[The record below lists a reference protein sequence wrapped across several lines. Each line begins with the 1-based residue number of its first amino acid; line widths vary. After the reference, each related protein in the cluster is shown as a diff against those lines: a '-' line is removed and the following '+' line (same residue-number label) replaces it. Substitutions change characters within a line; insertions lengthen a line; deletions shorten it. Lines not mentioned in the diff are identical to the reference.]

1 MRALV
6 VGTGSIAKRHLAN
19 LQSHPSVSATVMVR
33 SSTPGSEA
41 PHHQSDT
48 VLASI
53 DQAMAW
59 GPDRVIVASPAPF
72 HLQHAQLFAQ
82 AGVPLLIEKPLSDT
96 WEQCDAHQP
105 WLLQHRHLISV
116 GYNLRYL
123 PSAVFLSSYLHQG
136 QLTGISSI
144 SIEVGQYLP
153 DWRPGSDYREQ
164 VSARKALGG
173 GAILELSHELDLLI
187 WLFGW
192 PAGVFCRARQTGQL
206 DIDVEDTVDAIFAL
220 ENGVTA
226 SLHMDFLQRAVT
238 RKIKIVSAMGNLVW
252 NIVEDTVELVTG
264 TGSVQLFNPPHRDRN
279 HSYREEMNDFISEGR
294 CAASVS
300 DALSV
305 MKLVTAMKHS
315 SENACFVPFGG
326 QHG

>member
-1 MRALV
+1 MRVLV
-6 VGTGSIAKRHLAN
+6 VGTGSIARRHLSN
-19 LQSHPSVSATVMVR
+19 LQSDPSVAATAMVR
-33 SSTPGSEA
+33 SRQLGPDAARPE
-41 PHHQSDT
+41 SDS

-59 GPDRVIVASPAPF
+59 KPDRVVVASPAPF
-72 HLQHAQLFAQ
+72 HLEHAQAFAR
-82 AGVPLLIEKPLSDT
+82 AGIPLLIEKPLSAT
-96 WEQCDAHQP
+96 WEQCVAHQP
-105 WLLQHRHLISV
+105 WLLQYQHQVSI

-123 PSAVFLSSYLHQG
+123 PSAVFISAFLRQG

-164 VSARKALGG
+164 VSAQKALGG

-187 WLFGW
+187 WLFGS
-192 PAGVFCRARQTGQL
+192 PVGVFCRARQTGQL
-206 DIDVEDTVDAIFAL
+206 DIDVEDTVDAMFAL

-238 RKIKIVSAMGNLVW
+238 RRIKVVSATGNLVW
-252 NIVEDTVELVTG
+252 NIVEDTVELITG
-264 TGSVQLFNPPHRDRN
+264 TGAVQLFNPPHRDRN
-279 HSYREEMNDFISEGR
+279 HSYREEMSDFISQGR
-294 CAASVS
+294 CAASVA

-305 MKLVTAMKHS
+305 MKLVSAMKHS
-315 SENACFVPFGG
+315 SENSCFVSFGG